1 MKSLV
6 LGAAGFVGGYLI
18 EELKKSGKYDVTA
31 TKLSFEKLNIDGVK
45 VIDVDICDIGQIK
58 QVIRELQPDVI
69 FHLAAQSSVK
79 KSWEK
84 PQLTVEIN
92 VLGAVNLFEAVR
104 AERPAAKV
112 IVIGSSEE
120 YGDIDYSVPVKE
132 TVAPNPK
139 NIYALTKRTQEE
151 LARIYCQA
159 YGLDIV
165 MTRSFNHIGPKQLP
179 QFVVADF
186 CSQVA
191 KIEKGLQSPEIRVG
205 NLAARRDFTDVR
217 DVVKAYMLLAEKGI
231 KGEIYNVGSGV
242 SVEISKIL
250 KYIISLSNKRISV
263 KIDEAKMRPI
273 DIPDIKADVRKL
285 FSLGWTKNYDIKQTI
300 KETLD
305 YFRKETL

>member
-1 MKSLV
+1 MKTLI

-18 EELKKSGKYDVTA
+18 EELKKTGRYEITA
-31 TKLSFEKLNIDGVK
+31 TKLSFEKLSVSGAN
-45 VIDVDICDIGQIK
+45 VIDADICDFDEIRR
-58 QVIRELQPDVI
+58 VLRELKPDVI

-84 PQLTVEIN
+84 PQLTVHIN

-104 AERPAAKV
+104 AECPMARIV
-112 IVIGSSEE
+112 VIGSGEE
-120 YGDIDYSVPVKE
+120 YGEIDYSAPIKE
-132 TVAPNPK
+132 TVVPNPK

-159 YGLDIV
+159 YGLDII
-165 MTRSFNHIGPKQLP
+165 MTRSFNHIGPKQIP

-191 KIEKGLQSPEIRVG
+191 KIEKGLQPPEIRVG

-217 DVVKAYMLLAEKGI
+217 DVVKAYVLLAERGS

-242 SVEISKIL
+242 SVEISEIL
-250 KYIISLSNKRISV
+250 KYIISLSDKAVTV
-263 KIDEAKMRPI
+263 KIDESKMRPV
-273 DIPDIKADVRKL
+273 DIPDIKADVSKL
-285 FSLGWTKNYDIKQTI
+285 SALGWTRSYDVNGTI
-300 KETLD
+300 REMLD

>member
-1 MKSLV
+1 MKALI
-6 LGAAGFVGGYLI
+6 LGAAGFVGWYLI
-18 EELKKSGKYDVTA
+18 EELKKSGKYDIIA
-31 TKLSFEKLNIDGVK
+31 TKLSFETLNTCDAVVK
-45 VIDVDICDIGQIK
+45 DVNICDLAQIK
-58 QVIRELQPDVI
+58 QVLREIKPDVI

-79 KSWEK
+79 KSWEN

-104 AERPAAKV
+104 AEYPTAKIV
-112 IVIGSSEE
+112 VIGSSEE
-120 YGDIDYSVPVKE
+120 YGDIDYSAPVKE
-132 TVAPNPK
+132 TVTPNPK

-159 YGLDIV
+159 YGLNIV
-165 MTRSFNHIGPKQLP
+165 LTRSFNHIGPKQLP

-191 KIEKGLQSPEIRVG
+191 KIEKGIQIPEIKVG
-205 NLAARRDFTDVR
+205 NLAAKRDFTDVR
-217 DVVKAYMLLAEKGI
+217 DVVNAYVLLSEKGI

-242 SVEISKIL
+242 SVEIAEIL
-250 KYIISLSNKRISV
+250 NHIVSLSDRKIVV
-263 KIDEAKMRPI
+263 KIDESKMRPI
-273 DIPDIKADVRKL
+273 DVLDVKADIEKL
-285 FSLGWTKNYDIKQTI
+285 SALGWTRRYSLQQTI